1 MRCLSVCLSHSC
13 ILSKR
18 INISSNFF
26 SPLGSRTILV
36 FPYQT
41 SWQYFDGNSVTG
53 TSNADRVCKNR
64 DSNQYLASPHALNAT
79 ISSCYQHGAAGL
91 WQVVTVTAGSKWRS
105 LLMAGDDYELHMTR
119 KKPQC
124 YAEDNRIEFNC
135 MQ

>member
-1 MRCLSVCLSHSC
+1 MTYIV
-13 ILSKR
+13 
-18 INISSNFF
+18 SSGTLN
-26 SPLGSRTILV
+26 PTIL
-36 FPYQT
+36 
-41 SWQYFDGNSVTG
+41 
-53 TSNADRVCKNR
+53 
-64 DSNQYLASPHALNAT
+64 
-79 ISSCYQHGAAGL
+79 YQHGAAGL

>member
-1 MRCLSVCLSHSC
+1 MQCLSVCLSHSC

-26 SPLGSRTILV
+26 SPLGSHTILV

-105 LLMAGDDYELHMTR
+105 LLMAGDNDDMFMTKTKFQR
-119 KKPQC
+119 CAK
-124 YAEDNRIEFNC
+124 DNR
-135 MQ
+135 